1 MYIYTYILIQ
11 YISYMPSLDSSY
23 NPKLFNV
30 RHAGPLDGKGQLAR
44 SIQHLASAMGE
55 LDNQH

>member
-1 MYIYTYILIQ
+1 
-11 YISYMPSLDSSY
+11 MPSLDSSY